1 VNPNDT
7 TPGVVPR
14 LALGSKPHE
23 GIRFD
28 PQGNLYSISE
38 TSPGYIFR
46 FVPDNENV
54 QKDNAPS
61 DRLSSKENN
70 LSSGHFFESLL
81 S

>member
-1 VNPNDT
+1 
-7 TPGVVPR
+7 VVPR

-46 FVPDNENV
+46 LVPDNENV
-54 QKDNAPS
+54 QKDNASS
-61 DRLSSKENN
+61 DSLSSKEDN
-70 LSSGHFFESLL
+70 LSGGQLYAL
-81 S
+81 KVY